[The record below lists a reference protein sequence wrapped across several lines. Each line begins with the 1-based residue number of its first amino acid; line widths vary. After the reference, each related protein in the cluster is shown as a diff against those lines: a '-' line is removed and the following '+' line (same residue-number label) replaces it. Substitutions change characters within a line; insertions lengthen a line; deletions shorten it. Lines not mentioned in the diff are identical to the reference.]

1 MSVISRRSFLQL
13 AGLSLGAAAFAPPP
27 PEALATEAMLAR
39 VTARTV
45 AVRARPDEAALEL
58 ARLAR
63 DTLVVVEEEIQSATG
78 PQGNPFWFRIR
89 QGFVHVG
96 DMQPVRNDLNEVAAA
111 VPSEG
116 LLVEVTVP
124 FTQTRAKPEAEA
136 APLYRLYYGATFWA
150 VEGVEDASGGAWY
163 ALLDDR
169 LYTRYYVRAEHLRP
183 IWATDLSPVAPDVPL
198 EAKRIEVDLASQKL
212 TAFENERAVFTT
224 LISGGRLRSD
234 PQPGKGHSF
243 TPIGEFHVNQKVPS
257 RHMGDA
263 RLTADLFAN
272 EQPGVPWVSYFTYSG
287 IAFHGAYWHNDFGR
301 RRSVGCINMRPAEA
315 RWIYRW
321 TAPAFPLMPFSPH
334 ATGTR
339 VIVVE

>member
-1 MSVISRRSFLQL
+1 M
-13 AGLSLGAAAFAPPP
+13 GAAAFAPPP
-27 PEALATEAMLAR
+27 PEALASQAILAR
-39 VTARTV
+39 VTARAV
-45 AVRARPDEAALEL
+45 AVRARPDETALEL
-58 ARLAR
+58 ARLER
-63 DTLVVVEEEIQSATG
+63 DTLVVVKEEIQSATG
-78 PQGNPFWFRIR
+78 PQGNPYWFRIQ
-89 QGFVHVG
+89 QGFVYAG
-96 DMQPVRNDLNEVAAA
+96 EMQPVRNDVNEVPAAI
-111 VPSEG
+111 PSEG

-124 FTQTRAKPEAEA
+124 FTQARVKPEAEA

-150 VEGVEDASGGAWY
+150 VAAVEDASGGTWY

-169 LYTRYYVRAEHLRP
+169 LYIRYYVRAEHLRP
-183 IWATDLSPVAPDVPL
+183 IRAMDLRPIAPDVPL
-198 EAKRIEVDLASQKL
+198 EAKRVEVDLASQKL

-339 VIVVE
+339 VIVAE

>member
-1 MSVISRRSFLQL
+1 MSAISRRSFLQL
-13 AGLSLGAAAFAPPP
+13 TGLSLGAAAFAPPP
-27 PEALATEAMLAR
+27 PEALASEAMLAR

-45 AVRARPDEAALEL
+45 AVRARPDEAAPQL
-58 ARLAR
+58 AGLTR
-63 DTLVVVEEEIQSATG
+63 DAIVAVEEETWSATG
-78 PQGNPFWFRIR
+78 PRGNPYWFRIK
-89 QGFVHVG
+89 QGFVHAG
-96 DMQPVRNDLNEVAAA
+96 DMQPVRSEMNEVAGTI
-111 VPSEG
+111 PSEG

-124 FTQTRAKPEAEA
+124 FTQTRVKPSAEAE
-136 APLYRLYYGATFWA
+136 PLYRLYYEAAFWA
-150 VEGVEDASGGAWY
+150 VAAVEDSSGSAWY

-169 LYTRYYVRAEHLRP
+169 LDTRYYVRAEHLRP
-183 IWATDLSPVAPDVPL
+183 IRAEDLSPIAPEVPL
-198 EAKRIEVDLASQKL
+198 EAKRVEVDLASQEL
-212 TAFENERAVFTT
+212 TAFEYERAVFTT
-224 LISGGRLRSD
+224 RISGGRLRSD
-234 PQPGKGHSF
+234 PQPGQGHSF

-287 IAFHGAYWHNDFGR
+287 IAFHGVYWHNDFGR

-339 VIVVE
+339 VIVTE

>member
-1 MSVISRRSFLQL
+1 MSAISRRSFLQL
-13 AGLSLGAAAFAPPP
+13 AGVSLGAAAFAPPP
-27 PEALATEAMLAR
+27 PEALASEAMLAR

-45 AVRARPDEAALEL
+45 AVRARPDAGAPEL
-58 ARLAR
+58 ATLER
-63 DTLVVVEEEIQSATG
+63 DAIVVVEEEIESATG
-78 PQGNPFWFRIR
+78 PQGNPYWFRIR
-89 QGFVHVG
+89 QGFVYAG
-96 DMQPVRNDLNEVAAA
+96 DMQPVRYDFNEVVEA

-124 FTQTRAKPEAEA
+124 FTQTRVKPEAEGT
-136 APLYRLYYGATFWA
+136 PLYRLYYGATFWA
-150 VEGVEDASGGAWY
+150 VEAVEDDSGSAWY

-183 IWATDLSPVAPDVPL
+183 IRARELGPISPHVPL
-198 EAKRIEVDLASQKL
+198 EAKRVEVDLARQQL

-301 RRSVGCINMRPAEA
+301 RRSVGCINMRPSEA

-321 TAPAFPLMPFSPH
+321 TEPDFPLVPFSPH
-334 ATGTR
+334 ESGTR
-339 VIVVE
+339 VVVTE